1 MEWRYDGSARDR
13 YVDALL
19 DAVEARD
26 RLATR
31 YADELAD
38 DLTDELSRI
47 VAVAAE
53 AGATEADVDR
63 AIKREGLDRLMVIAT
78 LLLSI
83 AGHATAVT
91 WGHIEV
97 GSATNRT
104 YGIWSCGVNSSTN
117 ISLNIPVTGLTGDS
131 LSIIVDSGSNYPQAI
146 LLTYI
151 ES

>member
-1 MEWRYDGSARDR
+1 MAFNTQTKVENVTDDVLRVRVEAAPTSAEGANPIT
-13 YVDALL
+13 YYITESPSASNSVDASITGDILL
-19 DAVEARD
+19 
-26 RLATR
+26 LQ
-31 YADELAD
+31 
-38 DLTDELSRI
+38 
-47 VAVAAE
+47 
-53 AGATEADVDR
+53 
-63 AIKREGLDRLMVIAT
+63 
-78 LLLSI
+78 LSI